1 MEKWLSLG
9 AVMVLG
15 LGLTACGNS
24 SQPSKTS
31 LSKVASSKVVQ
42 HHQQSQ
48 DQELTKYNNAEY
60 AMAAYLKLAKQSAQ
74 DVAQNSDGMN
84 WQAQGQRYEIDF
96 GAHPTHM
103 TVGKDSVSV
112 TYDTVDGDH
121 MGSQNGHKVYTKRQL
136 SKIIKG
142 QKATID
148 NLLKTPSQAN
158 SSSESSDSSS
168 DEPDQTSQDAS
179 SKSGHVM
186 IHGHSFHYQDFH
198 GNRILVGDHGE
209 GEAGEWAANDPKVQ
223 GNSQVESQLSSL
235 YGNDK

>member
-1 MEKWLSLG
+1 MKKWISVC
-9 AVMVLG
+9 AVAVLG

-31 LSKVASSKVVQ
+31 SSKAASSSSAVMQ
-42 HHQQSQ
+42 HHR
-48 DQELTKYNNAEY
+48 DRELQKYNDAEY

-74 DVAQNSDGMN
+74 QVAENSDGMN

-96 GAHPTHM
+96 GGHPTYM
-103 TVGKDSVSV
+103 TVSKKSVQV
-112 TYDTVDGDH
+112 TYDTVDGDQ
-121 MGSQNGHKVYTKRQL
+121 MGSQNGHKIYTKQQL
-136 SKIIKG
+136 VKILKG

-148 NLLKTPSQAN
+148 NLLKTPSQAQ
-158 SSSESSDSSS
+158 SSSESSSDS
-168 DEPDQTSQDAS
+168 ENAANQTSQDAS
-179 SKSGHVM
+179 SKTGKVM

-198 GNRILVGDHGE
+198 GTRILVGDHGE
-209 GEAGEWAANDPKVQ
+209 GEAGEWAANDPEVQ